1 VIEVSGI
8 TKEFGRFTAVRNLE
22 FTVQTG
28 EVLGFLGPN
37 GAGKTTTMRILT
49 GYIPPTSGTA
59 RVAGHDVIAE
69 PLLAK
74 RKIGYLPENPPLYP
88 EMTVTDYL
96 DFVAR
101 IKIKGAT
108 KSTRQAKV
116 MASIERCA
124 LEEVEKKLIGRLSK
138 GYRQRVGLAQ
148 ALVHDPEVLILDE
161 PTAGLDPKQ
170 INDTRELIRSLGG
183 DRTIVLSTH
192 ILPEVAMTCDRVVI
206 INRGRVVA
214 QGTTA
219 SLTERFRGA
228 EPLEV
233 TVAGSDQD
241 ARRVL
246 VAIDGVR
253 TVESVGIDAGA
264 TVFRVDVAEGRDLRS
279 EISSRIVS
287 AGLGLLGL
295 HQQGMTLEE
304 VYLRAISSEEIAE
317 HEHAETAPLEPDKAD
332 PTDKG
337 DKSDKGDKADKGGAA

>member
-1 VIEVSGI
+1 MIEVSGI
-8 TKEFGRFTAVRNLE
+8 TKEFGRFTAVRDLD
-22 FTVQTG
+22 FTVARG

-49 GYIPPTSGTA
+49 GFIPPTSGTA
-59 RVAGHDVIAE
+59 RVAGHDVTRE

-74 RKIGYLPENPPLYP
+74 RKIGYLPESPPLYP

-101 IKIKGAT
+101 IKIAGA
-108 KSTRQAKV
+108 SPSSRRAKV
-116 MASIERCA
+116 VASIERCA
-124 LEEVEKKLIGRLSK
+124 LGDVRSKLIGKLSK

-219 SLTERFRGA
+219 SLTDTFGGA

-233 TVAGSDQD
+233 TVAGPDEQ
-241 ARRVL
+241 ARGVL
-246 VAIDGVR
+246 FSIDGIR
-253 TVESVGIDAGA
+253 AVEPVGIDEGA
-264 TVFRVDVAEGRDLRS
+264 TVFRVEVVEGRDLRR
-279 EISSRIVS
+279 EVSSRIVG

-295 HQQGMTLEE
+295 HQHGMTLEE
-304 VYLRAISSEEIAE
+304 VYLRAISREESFSETPEPTGEDASPP
-317 HEHAETAPLEPDKAD
+317 APSE
-332 PTDKG
+332 
-337 DKSDKGDKADKGGAA
+337 GGAP

>member
-8 TKEFGRFTAVRNLE
+8 TKEFGRFTAVRDLE
-22 FTVQTG
+22 FTVNKG

-37 GAGKTTTMRILT
+37 GAGKTTTMRILA
-49 GYIPPTSGTA
+49 GFIPPTSGTA
-59 RVAGHDVIAE
+59 RVAGYDVTRE

-74 RKIGYLPENPPLYP
+74 RRIGYLPETPPLYP
-88 EMTVTDYL
+88 EMSVMDYL

-101 IKIKGAT
+101 IKIDGA
-108 KSTRQAKV
+108 SRSVRRERV

-124 LEEVEKKLIGRLSK
+124 LGKVRSKLIGKVSK

-219 SLTERFRGA
+219 SLTDEFRGA
-228 EPLEV
+228 ETLEV
-233 TVAGSDQD
+233 TVAG
-241 ARRVL
+241 AEEEAMRVL
-246 VAIDGVR
+246 VTIDGVR
-253 TVESVGIDAGA
+253 SVEPVRIDEGA
-264 TVFRVDVAEGRDLRS
+264 TVFRLEEVEGRDLRR
-279 EISSRIVS
+279 EVANRVVG

-295 HQQGMTLEE
+295 HRQRMTLEE
-304 VYLRAISSEEIAE
+304 VYLRAISTEEPLSESPA
-317 HEHAETAPLEPDKAD
+317 APPVDGVRD
-332 PTDKG
+332 RDG
-337 DKSDKGDKADKGGAA
+337 DGDIVEGDAP

>member
-1 VIEVSGI
+1 MIEVSGI
-8 TKEFGRFTAVRNLE
+8 TKEFGRFTAVRNLD
-22 FTVQTG
+22 FTVQKG

-49 GYIPPTSGTA
+49 GFIPPTSGTA
-59 RVAGHDVIAE
+59 RVAGHDVTRE

-88 EMTVTDYL
+88 EMTVVDYL

-101 IKIKGAT
+101 IKGVPKSER
-108 KSTRQAKV
+108 STRVAESV
-116 MASIERCA
+116 DRCA
-124 LEEVEKKLIGRLSK
+124 LTEVRSKLIGKLSR

-148 ALVHDPEVLILDE
+148 ALVHDPEVLVLDE

-233 TVAGSDQD
+233 TVAGPDEE
-241 ARRVL
+241 ARAIL
-246 VAIDGVR
+246 AAIDGVR
-253 TVESVGIDAGA
+253 GVEPRGVEEGA
-264 TVFRVDVAEGRDLRS
+264 IVFRVDVEQGRDVRRDV
-279 EISSRIVS
+279 SSRIVQ
-287 AGLGLLGL
+287 AGFGLLGL
-295 HQQGMTLEE
+295 RQQGMTLEE
-304 VYLRAISSEEIAE
+304 VYLRAISSEELSSPE
-317 HEHAETAPLEPDKAD
+317 SDRSLPDEPDGGSAGFETE
-332 PTDKG
+332 PSPSG
-337 DKSDKGDKADKGGAA
+337 DDEDEGVAS